1 MIPAQSPRIELHV
14 HLEGSVRPGRL
25 LEIARRNDTPLPVA
39 SEAELAELY
48 RFRDFAHFLEIWL
61 LTTAALRT
69 ADDFRQVTVDYAGE
83 AAGQGAVYLE
93 AIFSPAEPV
102 RRGTDWSEVF
112 SGYCDGVDEA
122 RERFGIEIRLTP
134 DIPRGWS
141 IEEAEA
147 TARWAVRFRDRGVV
161 GLGLGGP
168 ESNYP
173 PEPFARAFAIARD
186 GGVGS
191 VPHAG
196 EVAGEASIRGCLE
209 VLHADR
215 IRHGI
220 RAVESPAL
228 VAELAARGVVL
239 DVCPTSNLCT
249 GAVASLESHP
259 LPVLIAAGVR
269 CTVNTDDP
277 AMFGTNLARE
287 HELAMQLGAN
297 TATLYA
303 AGVEG
308 ALCDEPT
315 RERLRTIG
323 RTAFPESAGVAG
335 RSVTPPC

>member
-1 MIPAQSPRIELHV
+1 
-14 HLEGSVRPGRL
+14 
-25 LEIARRNDTPLPVA
+25 
-39 SEAELAELY
+39 
-48 RFRDFAHFLEIWL
+48 
-61 LTTAALRT
+61 
-69 ADDFRQVTVDYAGE
+69 
-83 AAGQGAVYLE
+83 
-93 AIFSPAEPV
+93 
-102 RRGTDWSEVF
+102 VF

-122 RERFGIEIRLTP
+122 RERFGIEMRLTP

-168 ESNYP
+168 EAGYP

-196 EVAGEASIRGCLE
+196 EVAGEASIRGCLD

-215 IRHGI
+215 LRHGI

-259 LPVLIAAGVR
+259 LPALIAAGVR

-287 HELAMQLGAN
+287 HEVAVQLGAD
-297 TATLYA
+297 AAGLYA

-308 ALCDEPT
+308 ALCDETT

-323 RTAFPESAGVAG
+323 QVAFPESPDVACE
-335 RSVTPPC
+335 SVTPPD